1 MVLSPLGIAYPTELG
16 NDLTPLNPI
25 PIDGRNKVT
34 PRNLNRRDMMI
45 PPRSQAPANVKGGDP
60 NLPPL
65 CIPVTGQSW
74 RPVWYYDLLM
84 SIQYLTD
91 NDAKGELDWNFPG
104 RDCWQLDCHQTSTAT
119 VCHDVS
125 LC

>member
-1 MVLSPLGIAYPTELG
+1 MALSPLGIAYPTELG

-25 PIDGRNKVT
+25 PIDGRNKVS
-34 PRNLNRRDMMI
+34 PRNLNRRDMTI
-45 PPRSQAPANVKGGDP
+45 SPKSQAPANLKKRGSP

-65 CIPVTGQSW
+65 CIPVTGQDW

-91 NDAKGELDWNFPG
+91 NDVDYGEDGLDWTFPG
-104 RDCWQLDCHQTSTAT
+104 RGCWQLDCH
-119 VCHDVS
+119 
-125 LC
+125 